1 MSDSREKLIAFL
13 IILVVPLLSF
23 IAFRNSAIFRSA
35 EGTYQDKLMVFRGP
49 VPCSSVVVVAIDDES
64 IEKLGHWPWRGKILS
79 MGLDRIKGEKV
90 LGIDILFSE
99 YTDFED
105 DSAIVASIEKHKNVV
120 LPVSSSED
128 GLIFPAM
135 PFRIA
140 ATSVGHVVL
149 HHSVDGTIRK
159 AFAVIPFRQKGIL
172 LFIPAFAIELYRLYN
187 SVPPDSTFLDQ
198 RKHIYRVGDLEIPL
212 FKNGTF
218 LINYTLP
225 NDYIPTV
232 SFYKLF
238 TSSLDSTV
246 FKNKIVIVG
255 VTAVGMQQDQLIT
268 PLSQKSMPMSGVG
281 VQANIVAMLL
291 KDLVI
296 KPVNGT
302 LIIVVIALLM
312 ALAAWLFEYQNIC
325 FALGYLMGLIV
336 IGLPLSFALFIK
348 YHFLVSYPTLFVV
361 SSITAFWGLI
371 VRLYQLSHTVVRL
384 TNRLRHAPIILPS
397 VKISELSGIEKQ
409 IKELVG
415 VEDVKL
421 ARSCP
426 PGYSPF
432 FVRHRL
438 KLCIKPVPSPEARR
452 FIRRSIVPL
461 MRILMGETDI
471 GNILIGGLDEA
482 VKNLT
487 LIGEKIRAQNKAL
500 NILLNTAEG
509 GLIVTDTLGNI
520 KYINDRAASA
530 LGTQPDFVRNANLL
544 EFLEKNPHIKST
556 VDFRDVLLNMKS
568 HVFGEMENTKTGKVY
583 QVGVSFSQSEE
594 GLGGLVIVLYD
605 ITKLK
610 ELLEA
615 RELALYGLTH
625 QFATPVTVIRE
636 YARLLKRNPDKASE
650 KILDAIINSANNL
663 ESLIHNFAYFAKL
676 DRETASETFTE
687 YDLREVIEAA
697 IEEVKPKY
705 PDKDLEVSMPDTI
718 KSFGNPE
725 MIGVVVNNLID
736 NGLKYSKSKVAVRV
750 YEDSDGCIKI
760 EVADDGPGIPE
771 EEQKYVFDPFRR
783 GKTRKKGFGLGLAIV
798 RKIIELHNGEIYV
811 ENDPVL
817 GGAKFTIRLPSV
829 KCNK

>member
-1 MSDSREKLIAFL
+1 MSDNREKLIAFL
-13 IILVVPLLSF
+13 IILIVPLLFSWVLHDTT
-23 IAFRNSAIFRSA
+23 IFRSV

-79 MGLDRIKGEKV
+79 MGLDRIRGEKV

-99 YTDFED
+99 YTNFED
-105 DSAIVASIEKHKNVV
+105 DSAIVAAIEKHRNVV

-135 PFRIA
+135 PFRLA
-140 ATSVGHVVL
+140 ATSIGHVVL

-159 AFAVIPFRQKGIL
+159 AFAVMPFKQKGSV
-172 LFIPAFAIELYRLYN
+172 LFIPSFSIELYRIYR
-187 SVPPDSTFLDQ
+187 SIPPDSTFFDQ
-198 RKHIYRVGDLEIPL
+198 RRRIYRVGDLKIPL

-232 SFYKLF
+232 PFYKLF
-238 TSSLDSTV
+238 TSSFDTTV
-246 FKNKIVIVG
+246 FKDKIVIIG
-255 VTAVGMQQDQLIT
+255 VTAIGMQQDQLIT

-291 KDLVI
+291 KGIVVRPINGMVVAIILVI
-296 KPVNGT
+296 
-302 LIIVVIALLM
+302 LM
-312 ALAAWLFEYQNIC
+312 AIAAWLFEYQNIYL
-325 FALGYLMGLIV
+325 ALGYLLGLII
-336 IGLPLSFALFIK
+336 IGVPLSFVMFVR
-348 YHFLVSYPTLFVV
+348 HHVLVSYPTLLIL
-361 SSITAFWGLI
+361 SSGTALWGLV
-371 VRLYQLSHTVVRL
+371 VRFYQLSHTVVRL

-397 VKISELSGIEKQ
+397 IKLSELINIEEQ
-409 IKELVG
+409 LKEVAGL
-415 VEDVKL
+415 EDVRL
-421 ARSCP
+421 ARNCP
-426 PGYSPF
+426 PDYSSF
-432 FVRHRL
+432 YVKQRL
-438 KLCIKPVPSPEARR
+438 KLCVKPLPSPEARR
-452 FIRRSIVPL
+452 FIGQSVVPL
-461 MRILMGETDI
+461 IRILIGETDT

-544 EFLEKNPHIKST
+544 EFLEKNPQIKST

-568 HVFGEMENTKTGKVY
+568 HVFGEMENAKTGKIY

-636 YARLLKRNPDKASE
+636 YARLLKRNPDKPSE
-650 KILDAIINSANNL
+650 KILDAIISSANNL
-663 ESLIHNFAYFAKL
+663 EALIHNFVYFAKL
-676 DRETASETFTE
+676 DRETAAETFTE
-687 YDLREVIEAA
+687 YDLRDVIEAA

-705 PDKDLEVSMPDTI
+705 PDKQLDVSMPDTI
-718 KSFGNPE
+718 KSFGNPD

-736 NGLKYSKSKVAVRV
+736 NGLKYSRSKAMVRV
-750 YEDSDGCIKI
+750 SEDENNCIKL
-760 EVADDGPGIPE
+760 EVSDDGPGIPE

-817 GGAKFTIRLPSV
+817 GGAKFTIRLPSQ